1 MEAIVIENLE
11 KIFPPD
17 IHAVDQIRLQ
27 IAQGEVFGFLGPNG
41 AGKTTMVKL
50 LNGMLEPTA
59 GSASIM
65 GLDPLKDT
73 TGIHAISGVL
83 TEHAMM
89 YDQMSAVEN
98 LQFFGEVFGLRKDE
112 TTKRA
117 LALLQTLQLYEAK
130 DQKLATYSTGMRQRL
145 SLARALIHQPKIL
158 FLDEPT
164 SGLDPESAMAV
175 NQLIQQLANQGVTI
189 FLCTH
194 QLRYAQELCTNYGLI
209 SQGKLLATGTLEQLR
224 KQVYDGYTVRLKS
237 SWLPD
242 TLHYT
247 KIADDEI
254 EFQLEH
260 EEDIAAI
267 IRDIVMHGGNIT
279 HVSSRKMSL
288 EEIYFALMK
297 EAEGERK

>member
-98 LQFFGEVFGLRKDE
+98 LQFFGEVFGLQKDE

-117 LALLQTLQLYEAK
+117 LELLQTLQLDEAK

-145 SLARALIHQPKIL
+145 SLARALIHKPKIL